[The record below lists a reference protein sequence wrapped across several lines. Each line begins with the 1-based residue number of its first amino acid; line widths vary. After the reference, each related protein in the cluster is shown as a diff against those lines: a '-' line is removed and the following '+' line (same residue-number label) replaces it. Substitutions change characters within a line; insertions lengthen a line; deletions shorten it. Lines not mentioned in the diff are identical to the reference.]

1 MARYVFMGIGVVMI
15 LVGILLGAVRQ
26 YWLIPG
32 YKKLTQQQREEHN
45 QKQCE
50 ENGLFPWSDGCCN
63 DCSRFFRI
71 EQYK

>member
-32 YKKLTQQQREEHN
+32 YKKLTQQ
-45 QKQCE
+45 
-50 ENGLFPWSDGCCN
+50 
-63 DCSRFFRI
+63 
-71 EQYK
+71 

>member
-32 YKKLTQQQREEHN
+32 YKKLTQQQRGERADII
-45 QKQCE
+45 KKMVFSL
-50 ENGLFPWSDGCCN
+50 GVMGVVMIVAG
-63 DCSRFFRI
+63 FFA
-71 EQYK
+71 

>member
-32 YKKLTQQQREEHN
+32 YKKLTQQQREERADIIKN
-45 QKQCE
+45 SA
-50 ENGLFPWSDGCCN
+50 NRW
-63 DCSRFFRI
+63 
-71 EQYK
+71 

>member
-32 YKKLTQQQREEHN
+32 YKKLTQQQREERADIIKN
-45 QKQCE
+45 SAKTM
-50 ENGLFPWSDGCCN
+50 GFSLGVMGVVMIVAG
-63 DCSRFFRI
+63 FFA
-71 EQYK
+71 

>member
-32 YKKLTQQQREEHN
+32 YKKLTQQQREERADIIKN
-45 QKQCE
+45 RAKKM
-50 ENGLFPWSDGCCN
+50 GFSLGVMGVVMIVAG
-63 DCSRFFRI
+63 FFA
-71 EQYK
+71 